1 MPVIYIYAGHCDIF
15 VTADTKLRGKAEAMY
30 RKYKYQT
37 RILHPKEFES
47 FIDKELQHEY
57 SLKYLSEVINKYGI
71 PRMEED
77 GAHYTLLPTQIFG
90 LFNTCH
96 KLDKFWGYDGET
108 ANGLFRYSFNNTPY
122 LFFDE
127 ISNFCNFVN
136 SFIPTEHK
144 ATYLEEYV
152 KPLISGDKDKTK
164 SAHYTLNCP
173 DMDFKIYL
181 TIDSLV
187 PVPCPMMLFIHGEQ
201 FENMYEKVFCRK
213 EM

>member
-77 GAHYTLLPTQIFG
+77 GAHYTLLPT
-90 LFNTCH
+90 
-96 KLDKFWGYDGET
+96 
-108 ANGLFRYSFNNTPY
+108 
-122 LFFDE
+122 
-127 ISNFCNFVN
+127 
-136 SFIPTEHK
+136 
-144 ATYLEEYV
+144 
-152 KPLISGDKDKTK
+152 
-164 SAHYTLNCP
+164 
-173 DMDFKIYL
+173 
-181 TIDSLV
+181 
-187 PVPCPMMLFIHGEQ
+187 
-201 FENMYEKVFCRK
+201 
-213 EM
+213 